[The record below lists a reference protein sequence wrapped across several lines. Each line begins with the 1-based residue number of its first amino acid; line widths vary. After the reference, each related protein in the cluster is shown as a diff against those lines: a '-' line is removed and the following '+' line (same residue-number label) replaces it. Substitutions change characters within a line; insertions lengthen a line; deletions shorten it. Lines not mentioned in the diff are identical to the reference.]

1 MTVQLSFDGAVAT
14 VTINGPNGNRL
25 NAETAEALRDAW
37 RKIGA
42 DDAVR
47 CAILTGAGDSFCE
60 GSDGPLPV
68 SLDPTD
74 HGVWKPVVV
83 AVNGHCAGAG
93 LRFVGQGDVILAAE
107 GAVFAGAPLAEGV
120 PFEDLLYQRRRL
132 AMPLAELLVLS
143 GGGWTIDA
151 ARAYEVGWVSELTS
165 LDRLLA
171 RAGEIAAAIARNDP
185 AAVQRTKE
193 ILIRGRDL
201 FTRDAVEQA
210 RAAVLP
216 LDRNRAA
223 LAAILARG

>member
-1 MTVQLSFDGAVAT
+1 MSL
-14 VTINGPNGNRL
+14 
-25 NAETAEALRDAW
+25 EALENRTVFTVH
-37 RKIGA
+37 RHYFY
-42 DDAVR
+42 
-47 CAILTGAGDSFCE
+47 SFGC
-60 GSDGPLPV
+60 GPVHHHLPR
-68 SLDPTD
+68 
-74 HGVWKPVVV
+74 HYQ
-83 AVNGHCAGAG
+83 G
-93 LRFVGQGDVILAAE
+93 LFVGQGDVILAAE